1 MDKVNEKW
9 NAQFRK
15 GNLEL
20 VILAILKER
29 SLYGLE
35 ILKSLHQLETM
46 KITEGTLYPLLDRI
60 KRDGL
65 ISAQWIQEGESRP
78 RKYYQLTSNGLNQ
91 LAVLS
96 QRWRATVRDIE
107 YLLNTPGPKTLH
119 IKGD

>member
-91 LAVLS
+91 LA
-96 QRWRATVRDIE
+96 
-107 YLLNTPGPKTLH
+107 
-119 IKGD
+119 